1 MFDHVVNSNNDDDI
15 FDDSKTLSGG
25 SSSTATSSSK
35 SFISSS
41 ISDLSNETLNNAI
54 GSFFEGGDADGEQL
68 ENLIKHIESE
78 HGVKVENLIGNLRY
92 QFVDT
97 FYSAVHKWLMEYR
110 IDETPQSIYSAL
122 TVLTENRF
130 PLYHKFYNIELN
142 IVKCFTILKFL
153 NKTFISKDDNS
164 MSMEILSQIFKA
176 QLDERYVKT
185 YFESVKDILDF
196 SIVQETALYIALGNE
211 LDLTIRQDILD
222 RTASVSEIASSSFKD
237 LSFANAL
244 TPDMQENISLNLS
257 QQMKIFYDTENK

>member
-15 FDDSKTLSGG
+15 FDDSKTLSGE
-25 SSSTATSSSK
+25 SSSTATSSPN
-35 SFISSS
+35 SFIGLSTN
-41 ISDLSNETLNNAI
+41 DLSNESLNKAI
-54 GSFFEGGDADGEQL
+54 GSFFEGVDVDGEQL

-142 IVKCFTILKFL
+142 IAKCFTILKFL

-164 MSMEILSQIFKA
+164 MEILSKVFKS
-176 QLDERYVKT
+176 QLDERYIKT

-196 SIVQETALYIALGNE
+196 TIVQETALYIALGNE

-244 TPDMQENISLNLS
+244 TPNMQQVISLTLS
-257 QQMKIFYDTENK
+257 EQMKSFYDTENK